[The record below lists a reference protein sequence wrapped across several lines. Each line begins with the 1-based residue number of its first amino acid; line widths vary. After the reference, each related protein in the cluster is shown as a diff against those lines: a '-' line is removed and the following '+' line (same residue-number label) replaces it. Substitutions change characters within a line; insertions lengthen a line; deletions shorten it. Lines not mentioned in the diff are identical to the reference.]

1 MDCKKALMEA
11 NGDVDKAI
19 ELLREKGL
27 ATAAKKAGRIASEG
41 IVSVIVENN
50 VGAVLEVNVETD
62 FVARNEEFLKFVGD
76 VTKQII
82 INNPADVETLL
93 KEKLYNNDSITIG
106 DMLTEKIAK
115 IGENM
120 NIRRFARFEGI
131 IEGYIH
137 GGGRIGVLVKFET
150 DDAVAQKQEFKIFA
164 KDIAMQVAASS
175 PQFIGI
181 EDVDPQVLAKEK
193 EILTAQALNEG
204 KPEKIVEKI
213 VEGRISKFYKE
224 ACLVEQPFIKDP
236 DKPVKAYIKEIESQ
250 LGGSIKITKFARF
263 EKGEGLAKKEENFAD
278 EIAGMIKQ

>member
-1 MDCKKALMEA
+1 M
-11 NGDVDKAI
+11 
-19 ELLREKGL
+19 
-27 ATAAKKAGRIASEG
+27 
-41 IVSVIVENN
+41 
-50 VGAVLEVNVETD
+50 
-62 FVARNEEFLKFVGD
+62 
-76 VTKQII
+76 
-82 INNPADVETLL
+82 L

-181 EDVDPQVLAKEK
+181 EDVDPQVLQRKRNFNR
-193 EILTAQALNEG
+193 TS
-204 KPEKIVEKI
+204 PE
-213 VEGRISKFYKE
+213 
-224 ACLVEQPFIKDP
+224 
-236 DKPVKAYIKEIESQ
+236 
-250 LGGSIKITKFARF
+250 
-263 EKGEGLAKKEENFAD
+263 
-278 EIAGMIKQ
+278 

>member
-1 MDCKKALMEA
+1 M
-11 NGDVDKAI
+11 
-19 ELLREKGL
+19 
-27 ATAAKKAGRIASEG
+27 
-41 IVSVIVENN
+41 
-50 VGAVLEVNVETD
+50 EVNVETD

-150 DDAVAQKQEFKIFA
+150 DDAVAQKQEFKIL
-164 KDIAMQVAASS
+164 Q
-175 PQFIGI
+175 
-181 EDVDPQVLAKEK
+181 
-193 EILTAQALNEG
+193 
-204 KPEKIVEKI
+204 KI
-213 VEGRISKFYKE
+213 
-224 ACLVEQPFIKDP
+224 
-236 DKPVKAYIKEIESQ
+236 
-250 LGGSIKITKFARF
+250 
-263 EKGEGLAKKEENFAD
+263 
-278 EIAGMIKQ
+278 